1 MNEELRTRL
10 IEVAMTEDGFL
21 PYSQAARILHIEAD
35 RLDHSRELAEAL
47 DEISTYEH
55 EQGRPLLSALVV
67 HQDDLQ
73 PGGGFFK
80 MAQRVGKQSPG
91 EDDDA
96 FYFSELR
103 NVRDYWQGHVR
114 YTVTRDNGM
123 TTDAEFQAWDALLT
137 ERDVKRRLVQR
148 RVRQPDG
155 TSLINT
161 VARHAW
167 SDRGEAEAFA
177 ALLSSR
183 TRKIWRVN
191 TVVEWDI
198 EIETQE

>member
-1 MNEELRTRL
+1 MNKELRTRM
-10 IEVAMTEDGFL
+10 IEVALTENEFL
-21 PYSQAARILHIEAD
+21 RYSEAARILRIKAD

-80 MAQRVGKQSPG
+80 MAKRVGKQSPS
-91 EDDDA
+91 EDNDA
-96 FYFSELR
+96 FYFAELR
-103 NVRDYWQGHVR
+103 NLRHYWQDHVR
-114 YTVTRDNGM
+114 YTVTRDNGL

-137 ERDVKRRLVQR
+137 ERGVKRRSLQR

-155 TSLINT
+155 TLSVGM

-183 TRKIWRVN
+183 TRKKWRVN
-191 TVVEWDI
+191 VLADWDI
-198 EIETQE
+198 EIETRK